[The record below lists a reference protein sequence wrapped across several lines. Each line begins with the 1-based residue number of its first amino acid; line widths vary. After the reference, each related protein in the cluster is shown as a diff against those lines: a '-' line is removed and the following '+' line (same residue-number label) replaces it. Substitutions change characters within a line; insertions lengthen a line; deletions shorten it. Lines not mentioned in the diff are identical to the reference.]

1 MQQED
6 RVNKKSVPSFLHS
19 NKLFWLRKKL
29 ECLQTVVMLQKKENT
44 NFFFKKRRKN
54 CWDYFT
60 VQKEVYSFFA
70 YCLKKPTFLPFEW

>member
-44 NFFFKKRRKN
+44 IFFKKKK
-54 CWDYFT
+54 
-60 VQKEVYSFFA
+60 KEKLLGLLHSTKRGIFFL
-70 YCLKKPTFLPFEW
+70 CLLFKKTQIFIL